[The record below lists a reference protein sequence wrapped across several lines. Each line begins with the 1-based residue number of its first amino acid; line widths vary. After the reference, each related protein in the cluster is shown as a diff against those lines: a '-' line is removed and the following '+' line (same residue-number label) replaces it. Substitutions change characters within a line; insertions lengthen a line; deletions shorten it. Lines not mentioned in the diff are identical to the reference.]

1 MRKTMPTMT
10 LITLIKRNKIPV
22 HKLKIKSIRCK
33 ILNSYL
39 QTVSDLPNNHLI
51 LIIISDSMILT

>member
-22 HKLKIKSIRCK
+22 HKLKIKSIPCK

-39 QTVSDLPNNHLI
+39 QTVSALPNNHLI